1 MDDLNP
7 LTITNANVSS
17 VEDISNWNIS
27 KQQKITEL
35 SPFTIYRGHLEDFD
49 DITWEGVGLWEL

>member
-7 LTITNANVSS
+7 LTITNTNVSS

-49 DITWEGVGLWEL
+49 DTTW